1 MKLAI
6 LGAQMRGKFIV
17 FEGIDGSGK
26 SSVSANIEERLKSA
40 GRRVLRAREP
50 GGTPIGEKV
59 RAVLLDPANAEMV
72 PWTELFLYMAS
83 RAQLVDQVIRP
94 ALKEGVDVLCD
105 RYYYSTAAY
114 QGAAGKVG
122 VPVVLRVAE
131 EVAKFQR
138 PDLVLLFD
146 VPPRVARQRAG
157 DRNDRVEAKG
167 EAYQERV
174 RRGFLKMA
182 KADRRFTVLDASR
195 PADEVFEAA
204 RKAVDRVL

>member
-1 MKLAI
+1 
-6 LGAQMRGKFIV
+6 MRGKFIV

-26 SSVSANIEERLKSA
+26 SSVSAKIEERLKSA
-40 GRRVLRAREP
+40 GRRVLRTREP

-59 RAVLLDPANAEMV
+59 RDVLLDPANAEML

-83 RAQLVDQVIRP
+83 RAQLVGQVIRP

-122 VPVVLRVAE
+122 IPVVLKLAE

-157 DRNDRVEAKG
+157 DRKDRVESKG

-182 KADRRFTVLDASR
+182 KADRRFQVVDASR
-195 PADEVFEAA
+195 PADDVFEAA